1 MTPTIAGLINA
12 RLLSSRLPNKL
23 VLPFAGRTLIDVA
36 LEKLAAADF
45 FSVRY
50 LAAAEDELLSRVED
64 HKDIIALVRDP
75 KAVQPGY
82 NGNENV
88 FAHCRAIQTDYI
100 FWLNACSPLLSLDTM
115 RRACDYVI
123 ETRLN
128 SYTSV
133 VETHEWIF
141 DEAGL
146 PVTNRQPGMLST
158 AHSPK
163 FYRVAH
169 AFHIYNTANFLKS
182 FVPWTFTKHD
192 PDLIRIPED
201 ESFDVNTP
209 IEFSVAEEAYKRA
222 GG

>member
-1 MTPTIAGLINA
+1 MTPTIAALINA

-23 VLPFAGRTLIDVA
+23 ILPFAGRTLIDVA

-45 FSVRY
+45 FAVRY
-50 LAAAEDELLSRVED
+50 LAAAEDELLRRVHD
-64 HKDIIALVRDP
+64 HRNIVPLVRDP

-88 FAHCRAIQTDYI
+88 FAHCRAITTDYI
-100 FWLNACSPLLSLDTM
+100 FWLNPCSPLLSVDTM
-115 RRACDYVI
+115 RSACDYVRQ
-123 ETRLN
+123 THFN

-133 VETHEWIF
+133 VETHDWIF
-141 DEAGL
+141 DDAGL
-146 PVTNRQPGMLST
+146 PVTNRQPTMLST

-169 AFHIYNTANFLKS
+169 AFHIYNTAFFLKS
-182 FVPWTFTKHD
+182 FVPWTFTRHD
-192 PDLIRIPED
+192 PELVRIPDE

-209 IEFSVAEEAYKRA
+209 VEFAVAEQAYTRA
-222 GG
+222 RG